1 MNSAS
6 YEPIAIEGRRIIV
19 SQAESRQN
27 KRQENNLSGQGFQF
41 IQRADPPGKGTPG
54 SENRGIKFAQDLLG
68 ILLLSFGAVLL
79 LGVLGLTKGSFISP
93 LVMILKQSFGIG
105 RFFVSAAVFLAGAS
119 LLLWRKNQAKHVRIG
134 RVLLLELAFFL
145 FLGVLSCFVDM
156 AGSLAE
162 AVSIVRAGNS
172 LGGIVGFGLSILLV
186 NVLGRIGAGIV
197 LLVLSVVLFLYG
209 SNQLARLERWAARKA
224 GLKQL
229 PSMEKWNQNALPEP
243 ESSLA
248 LPERTHEATPE
259 SAQEVVIR
267 RSRSELRQEPL
278 GESKTQEKASFFGA
292 SGRTNR
298 EKKPITLPER
308 KHDLPP
314 LNLLKPEKLLTEN
327 QATINMNAGLIEKT
341 LEDFGIPAR
350 VIGYRV
356 GPTVTQF
363 AVEPGYLDK
372 SGDEK
377 QKVRVSQISN
387 LSKDLALALKA
398 ERLRIEAPVPGESYV
413 GVEVPNSEVSTV
425 RLRALLESPEFLAVK
440 SPLALPL
447 GRDVS
452 GMPVVSDLSSMP
464 HLLIAGTTNSGKS
477 VCIQAI
483 TLSLV
488 MNNHPDDLKLVMID
502 PKRVELN
509 RFNGLP
515 HLFGQVETNTDRIL
529 AVLRWATTEM
539 DLRYQK
545 LEKVQARNLDTYNTR
560 MRKSG
565 KETMPRIVIMID
577 ELADLMITSRNEVE
591 TAIVR
596 MAQKARAVGMHLIV
610 ATQRPSVDVITG
622 LIKANFPTRIAFT
635 VASGGDSRII
645 LDRNG
650 AETLL
655 GKGDLLFLHPQTGI
669 PQRAQGVLVTDKEIQ
684 NVMDWWAQNTTL
696 EKASIPVEAFEK
708 PGETAKD
715 IEAQP
720 ADSEEEAP
728 WEAIVIE
735 NSEKDSDEGII
746 NEAIALVRKQK
757 RASASFLQ
765 RQLRIGYPK
774 AAWLIDQLEARGIIG
789 PAQSGGKEREILEG
803 DDDFFSNESDIA

>member
-27 KRQENNLSGQGFQF
+27 KRQEINSSGQGFQF
-41 IQRADPPGKGTPG
+41 IQRAEPLGKGTPG

-229 PSMEKWNQNALPEP
+229 PSMEKWNQTALPEP

-259 SAQEVVIR
+259 PAQEVVIR

-803 DDDFFSNESDIA
+803 DDDFFSNESDVA